1 MLRGSRKT
9 SDTCD
14 INWVLNLKQKRTQ
27 QVNNNN
33 NKKKNTGAVETL
45 CKSGQFRLYDFK
57 NPGKTL
63 NQIKQIF
70 HLLFLSKPSITS
82 NFPRGGGEH
91 SISCKI
97 LYTVTSSL
105 FLVPGH
111 SLTKLFQKSTTSK
124 TSVPFEVSIPLL
136 YDIYF
141 PQKTNIST
149 L

>member
-1 MLRGSRKT
+1 MPRGSRKT
-9 SDTCD
+9 SDTCN
-14 INWVLNLKQKRTQ
+14 INRVLNPRQKRIQ
-27 QVNNNN
+27 QV
-33 NKKKNTGAVETL
+33 KKKKTGAVEMF
-45 CKSGQFRLYDFK
+45 CKSGQFKLYDFK
-57 NPGKTL
+57 NPGKIL

-70 HLLFLSKPSITS
+70 HLFFLSKPSLTS
-82 NFPRGGGEH
+82 NFPRGKGEH